1 MPVSATLDNPSTVV
15 WSHSDRQADFYELP
29 TDGRAMREALGWLLP
44 RYESVKLWMGVETS
58 EGAELYLTCAPAQTA
73 LVEQLR
79 QYEDEPS
86 VFEELTGRS
95 EACVKS

>member
-1 MPVSATLDNPSTVV
+1 MPAPLENPSTVV

-29 TDGRAMREALGWLLP
+29 TDGRAMHEALGWLLP
-44 RYESVKLWMGVETS
+44 HYESVKLWMGVETAEGS
-58 EGAELYLTCAPAQTA
+58 ELFLTCAPAQAA

-86 VFEELTGRS
+86 VFEEMTGRS
-95 EACVKS
+95 EACVNE